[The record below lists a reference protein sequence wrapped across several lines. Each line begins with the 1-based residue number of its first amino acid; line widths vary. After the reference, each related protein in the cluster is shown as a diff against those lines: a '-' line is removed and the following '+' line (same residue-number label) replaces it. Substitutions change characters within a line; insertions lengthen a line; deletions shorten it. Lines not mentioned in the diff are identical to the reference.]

1 MSNIAAAIRI
11 AAEAHASQLDKDGR
25 PYILHPIAVMM
36 SVPPGDA
43 QVVAVLHDVVEDT
56 GVTMDDLARAGFGES
71 VLASLRLVTHAKD
84 EPYARYV
91 IRCKAD
97 PIARAVKLADLR
109 DNTRP
114 ERAMMRPAAL
124 ERDARRMARYLLSY
138 KFLTDELSE
147 ADYLAAM
154 EEVELD

>member
-11 AAEAHASQLDKDGR
+11 AAEAHANQLDKDGR

-36 SVPPGDA
+36 HVPPGDA

-56 GVTMDDLARAGFGES
+56 SVTFDDLARAGFAES

-84 EPYARYV
+84 EPYAAYV

-97 PIARAVKLADLR
+97 PVARAVKLADLR

-114 ERAMMRPAAL
+114 ERAMMRPAVL
-124 ERDARRMARYLLSY
+124 DRDARRMARYLLSY
-138 KFLTDELSE
+138 NFLTDAISE
-147 ADYLAAM
+147 ADYLSAM